1 MALSPIPVMK
11 KGFYEYYPD
20 WVMKALED
28 QTGVAL
34 EKVPSDLR
42 RELQKLIKWGSVE
55 KALEPYQPPVAPV
68 PRPPRPDLLPPEE
81 AYPAIDWE
89 QGRAVG
95 SRSLGAAPPQYSPT
109 TATLQSTGAITK
121 GPAVPITAWSDPGPC
136 PEGCSPYEWTL
147 FGKCYPITSYV
158 PGLQDDT
165 TPATPPAIT
174 AYTAP
179 ETATQSPSSSI
190 LLDTYAAQR
199 ARQQATLTAALN
211 GTNGASTTAPASSQ
225 GVPKWFLIAAGVGL
239 LLLFLKR

>member
-147 FGKCYPITSYV
+147 FGKCYPDY
-158 PGLQDDT
+158 
-165 TPATPPAIT
+165 
-174 AYTAP
+174 
-179 ETATQSPSSSI
+179 I
-190 LLDTYAAQR
+190 LR
-199 ARQQATLTAALN
+199 ARPARRHHPRNTAGDN
-211 GTNGASTTAPASSQ
+211 GLHSTGNRYTESVKQHPA
-225 GVPKWFLIAAGVGL
+225 
-239 LLLFLKR
+239 